1 MRANLKNIGTFRLST
16 GLWASRQK
24 VCRFSTAIFV
34 IGADVRLTKREE
46 ENLMPQYVLLLHSDG
61 EAWKK
66 LSPEEMQKKV
76 EKYLAWRNKPF
87 VVGGAGLVRDTGRV
101 IRVKGDDVSVTEGP
115 FSESAEV
122 MGGFYT
128 IEAADYNEAVKLSL
142 DIPHIGL
149 GTIEIRQVMV
159 YNT

>member
-1 MRANLKNIGTFRLST
+1 
-16 GLWASRQK
+16 
-24 VCRFSTAIFV
+24 
-34 IGADVRLTKREE
+34 
-46 ENLMPQYVLLLHSDG
+46 MPKYVLLLHNDG

-87 VVGGAGLVRDTGRV
+87 VVDGAGLVWDTGRV
-101 IRVKGDDVSVTEGP
+101 IRAKGDDVSVTEGP
-115 FSESAEV
+115 FSESTEV
-122 MGGFYT
+122 MAGFYI
-128 IEAADYNEAVKLSL
+128 IEAADYDEAVKLSL

-149 GTIEIRQVMV
+149 GTMEIRQVMV

>member
-1 MRANLKNIGTFRLST
+1 
-16 GLWASRQK
+16 
-24 VCRFSTAIFV
+24 
-34 IGADVRLTKREE
+34 
-46 ENLMPQYVLLLHSDG
+46 MPQYVLLLRNDG

-87 VVGGAGLVRDTGRV
+87 VVAGAGLVRDTGRI
-101 IRVKGDDVSVTEGP
+101 IRAKGDGVSVTEGP

-128 IEAADYNEAVKLSL
+128 IEAEDYDEAVKLSR

>member
-1 MRANLKNIGTFRLST
+1 
-16 GLWASRQK
+16 
-24 VCRFSTAIFV
+24 
-34 IGADVRLTKREE
+34 
-46 ENLMPQYVLLLHSDG
+46 MPQYVLLLRNDG

-76 EKYLAWRNKPF
+76 EKYIAWRDKPF
-87 VVGGAGLVRDTGRV
+87 VVDGAGLTRNPGRI
-101 IRVKGDDVSVTEGP
+101 IRAKGDGVSVTEGP

-128 IEAADYNEAVKLSL
+128 IEAAGYDEAVKLSL

>member
-1 MRANLKNIGTFRLST
+1 LPRASP
-16 GLWASRQK
+16 QK
-24 VCRFSTAIFV
+24 LCRFSAGIFV
-34 IGADVRLTKREE
+34 IGTDVRFIKQEE
-46 ENLMPQYVLLLHSDG
+46 ENLMPQYALLLHSDN

-87 VVGGAGLVRDTGRV
+87 VTGGAGLVRDTGRV
-101 IRVKGDDVSVTEGP
+101 IRAKGNDLSVTEGP

-128 IEAADYNEAVKLSL
+128 IEAADYDEAVELTR

>member
-1 MRANLKNIGTFRLST
+1 
-16 GLWASRQK
+16 
-24 VCRFSTAIFV
+24 
-34 IGADVRLTKREE
+34 
-46 ENLMPQYVLLLHSDG
+46 MPNYVLLLRNDG
-61 EAWKK
+61 EAWAK

-87 VVGGAGLVRDTGRV
+87 VVDGAGLVRDTGRV
-101 IRVKGDDVSVTEGP
+101 IRAKSDGGVSVTEGP

-122 MGGFYT
+122 MAGLYT
-128 IEAADYNEAVKLSL
+128 IEAADYDEAVKLSL

-149 GTIEIRQVMV
+149 GTMEIRQVMV

>member
-1 MRANLKNIGTFRLST
+1 
-16 GLWASRQK
+16 
-24 VCRFSTAIFV
+24 
-34 IGADVRLTKREE
+34 
-46 ENLMPQYVLLLHSDG
+46 MPQYVLLLHNDG

-66 LSPEEMQKKV
+66 LSPEQMQKKV
-76 EKYLAWRNKPF
+76 EKYLAWRNRPF
-87 VVGGAGLVRDTGRV
+87 VTGGAGLVRDTGRV
-101 IRVKGDDVSVTEGP
+101 IRAKGDSVSVTEGP

-128 IEAADYNEAVKLSL
+128 IEAASYDEAVKLSL

-149 GTIEIRQVMV
+149 GTIEIREVMV